1 MVGVTTMR
9 RVPQKEPGMSLLAA
23 ARSRE
28 AGTKLPRHHWRK
40 RIAVLVV
47 LLLPTAITVLFAP
60 PSAAQS
66 NAEKSGYHGAPLPS
80 ELASPAIEQKVDALL
95 KQMNLD
101 EKIGQLVQ
109 YSVGTPTGPGTGR
122 GNYEEMVEKGQV
134 GSLFNVDGVRSAN
147 RFQHIAVEKSRLH
160 IPLLYGLDMI
170 HGYRTT
176 FPVPLAMASTWD
188 PQLVERVARTEANE
202 AYADGVRWTFSPMV
216 DISRDSRWGRI
227 IESAGEDPYLDG
239 VLAGAYVR
247 GYQGKKLNAR
257 GSVAACPKH
266 YVGYG
271 AVEGGRDYNTVEIS
285 EHTLREVYLPPF
297 YAALDEGAPTIMS
310 AFSSLDGVPAT
321 ANPFTLKQ
329 ILRQEWKF
337 PGLAVSDWSSVGELI
352 PHGIANDGKTAAWRA
367 FAAGIDMDMESNLYH
382 EHLAE
387 LVRNGKVTVAQID
400 EAVRHVLRVKFALGL
415 FENPYTDEKLA
426 NRDDGPLPKE
436 NLELAR
442 TAAEESF
449 VLLKNEARDGR
460 ATLPLSKEV
469 RSIAL
474 IGPLG
479 DDAAEMLGSWAGRGR
494 PQDVV
499 TLKTALSN
507 ELGVQRVKFAK
518 GGEIRSASDAQIDEA
533 VAAAKDADVA
543 ILALGEHGPEMTGEA
558 ASRAHLDLPGRQE
571 ELAQRIV
578 ATGKPVVLVLF
589 SGRAL
594 TLPWIFEHVPA
605 VVAVWFP
612 GVQAGPAIV
621 RTLFGEAV
629 PSGKLV
635 ISWPRYVGQEP
646 LYYNAMNTG
655 RPAENTDLTHAPGS
669 APEKFTSRYIDEPNA
684 PQFPFG
690 YGLSYGEFVYGPAEL
705 SVKKLSAKKLDDAL
719 REPGTSKKEVL
730 SVSTEVKNTGK
741 VGAEEMVE
749 LYVRLQGTSMEEP
762 VRKLKA
768 FERVSLAAGESK
780 KVTFKLGADAF
791 SIWDIHNALTVEPS
805 MVHIWVSPDSSRGG
819 EGSALQIEE

>member
-1 MVGVTTMR
+1 
-9 RVPQKEPGMSLLAA
+9 MSLLAGP
-23 ARSRE
+23 RSCGCGE
-28 AGTKLPRHHWRK
+28 KLISYKFPK
-40 RIAVLVV
+40 RIAA
-47 LLLPTAITVLFAP
+47 LLLFLPIAITIFFAP
-60 PSAAQS
+60 LSVAQS
-66 NAEKSGYHGAPLPS
+66 QAEQSGYRGAALQS
-80 ELASPAIEQKVDALL
+80 ELASASIERKVDALL
-95 KQMNLD
+95 KQMNLE

-109 YSVGTPTGPGTGR
+109 YSVETPTGPGTGR
-122 GNYEEMVEKGQV
+122 GNYEQMVEKGQV
-134 GSLFNVDGVRSAN
+134 GSLFNVAGVQSAN

-176 FPVPLAMASTWD
+176 FPVPLGMASTWD
-188 PQLVERVARTEANE
+188 PELVEKVARTEADE
-202 AYADGVRWTFSPMV
+202 AFADGVRWTFSPMV

-227 IESAGEDPYLDG
+227 IESAGEDPYLDS
-239 VLAGAYVR
+239 VTARAYVR
-247 GYQGKKLNAR
+247 GYQGKKLNAP
-257 GSVAACPKH
+257 GSIAACPKH

-271 AVEGGRDYNTVEIS
+271 TVEGGRDYNTVEIS

-297 YAALDEGAPTIMS
+297 YAALDEGATTIMS

-321 ANPFTLKQ
+321 ANPFTLTQ
-329 ILRQEWKF
+329 VLRKEWKF

-367 FAAGIDMDMESNLYH
+367 FTAGIDMDMESNLYH
-382 EHLAE
+382 EHLGE
-387 LVRNGKVTVAQID
+387 LVRSGKVTVAQID

-426 NRDDGPLPKE
+426 DPDGPLPKE

-449 VLLKNEARDGR
+449 VLLKNEAREGR
-460 ATLPLSKEV
+460 AILPLAKEV
-469 RSIAL
+469 RSVAL

-499 TLKTALSN
+499 TVKTALSKA
-507 ELGVQRVKFAK
+507 LGAERVKFAK
-518 GGEIRSASDAQIDEA
+518 GGEIRSASDAQIEEA
-533 VAAAKDADVA
+533 VTAAKNADMA
-543 ILALGEHGPEMTGEA
+543 ILALGEDGPEMTGEG

-571 ELAQRIV
+571 ELAEKIV
-578 ATGKPVVLVLF
+578 ATGKPVVLLLF

-605 VVAVWFP
+605 VMAVWFP

-646 LYYNAMNTG
+646 LYYNEMNTG
-655 RPAENTDLTHAPGS
+655 RPAGDMDLTHAPQS
-669 APEKFTSRYIDEPNA
+669 APEKFVSRYIDEPSA

-690 YGLSYGEFVYGPAEL
+690 YGLSYGEFVFGPAEL
-705 SVKKLSAKKLDDAL
+705 SVKKLSAKKLNEAL
-719 REPGTSKKEVL
+719 REPGAYKKEVL
-730 SVSTEVKNTGK
+730 CVSAEVKNTGK
-741 VGAEEMVE
+741 VAGEEVVE
-749 LYVRLQGTSMEEP
+749 LYVRLQGTSVEEP
-762 VRKLKA
+762 VRKLEA
-768 FERVSLAAGESK
+768 FERVSLAAGEAK
-780 KVTFKLGADAF
+780 KVTFKLGPDAF
-791 SIWDIHNALTVEPS
+791 SIWDLHNDLAVEPS
-805 MVHIWVSPDSSRGG
+805 AVHIWVSPDSSRGG
-819 EGSALQIEE
+819 EGAALQIAE